1 MSLADKL
8 AATRAASATRI
19 PPEKAAIMH
28 RATDDL
34 RGSGIM
40 DRIVKIGSAAPA
52 FALAN
57 HDGNRV
63 TSAELLARGPLVVSF
78 FRGSW

>member
-1 MSLADKL
+1 MFLADKL

-34 RGSGIM
+34 RRSGIM
-40 DRIVKIGSAAPA
+40 DRIVKVGSAAPA

-57 HDGNRV
+57 YDGSRV
-63 TSAELLARGPLVVSF
+63 SSVELLRRGPLVVSF

>member
-19 PPEKAAIMH
+19 PPDKAAIMD

-34 RGSGIM
+34 RRSGIM
-40 DRIVKIGSAAPA
+40 DRIAKVGSAAPA

-57 HDGNRV
+57 HDGSRFA
-63 TSAELLARGPLVVSF
+63 SAELLARGPLVVSF

>member
-34 RGSGIM
+34 RRSGIM
-40 DRIVKIGSAAPA
+40 DRIVKVGSPAPA
-52 FALAN
+52 FSLAN
-57 HDGNRV
+57 HDGSRV
-63 TSAELLARGPLVVSF
+63 ASAELLARGPLVVSF